1 MSTFEFQQGTL
12 PLLISIPHAGTQLP
26 DDIAVR
32 LTPLAPRFARYRLA
46 RAPALFV
53 RERARRVDHPR
64 ELLALRGRPESGAG
78 FRSAVRRESD
88 LARMP
93 DTHVQRRAHIYE
105 WPRAAPRRGARPHRA
120 LLASVSR
127 SHRGRAPADARE
139 HGYALLWDA
148 HSIAS
153 EIPGLFEGV
162 LPEFNFGTRDHAS
175 CPQPVGEALHE
186 IVIRD
191 GKYGAV
197 LNGRFKGGYITLH
210 YGRPAQKIYAVQLEL
225 AERTYMDESDPTQWD
240 EARAQSA
247 AGLISV
253 CSRDTSRLTP
263 SEGRPQRRGRSSVSV
278 SLSSADFGLG
288 LLRFRGLDSL
298 ALSGGSC
305 SLPDFGALRS
315 VRVHHIVVRI
325 GRRAGTRSFLLGA
338 SLFFLL
344 ARLAARCMRLVLS
357 FEPALAFGAF
367 ESRQLLASP
376 RCSVGAFGWG
386 RSG

>member
-12 PLLISIPHAGTQLP
+12 PVLISIPHAGTQLP
-26 DDIAVR
+26 DDLAAR
-32 LTPLAPRFARYRLA
+32 LTPLAHALPDTDWHVHRLYSFASELGASIILANYSRYVVDLN
-46 RAPALFV
+46 RAPDSAALYSANPTSPVCPTHTFSG
-53 RERARRVDHPR
+53 ERIYMSGR
-64 ELLALRGRPESGAG
+64 ELAPHEVPGRIERYWRPYHDRIEAELR
-78 FRSAVRRESD
+78 
-88 LARMP
+88 RMR
-93 DTHVQRRAHIYE
+93 D
-105 WPRAAPRRGARPHRA
+105 
-120 LLASVSR
+120 
-127 SHRGRAPADARE
+127 E

-247 AGLISV
+247 AGLIS
-253 CSRDTSRLTP
+253 
-263 SEGRPQRRGRSSVSV
+263 Q
-278 SLSSADFGLG
+278 
-288 LLRFRGLDSL
+288 
-298 ALSGGSC
+298 
-305 SLPDFGALRS
+305 
-315 VRVHHIVVRI
+315 
-325 GRRAGTRSFLLGA
+325 
-338 SLFFLL
+338 LL
-344 ARLAARCMRLVLS
+344 ARYLKAHAV
-357 FEPALAFGAF
+357 
-367 ESRQLLASP
+367 
-376 RCSVGAFGWG
+376 
-386 RSG
+386 